1 MMENKVDSVLFDLDG
16 TLWDAVPVIFRVI
29 QDLFQDYSSVPA
41 ADTTLDDVYDYM
53 GLQTWDIMKLCFP
66 GAEDVVVQQIMD
78 DYCSRLHPYLKRGGA
93 VLYDGVEETLRTL
106 SGQYRLFLVSNC
118 DAEYLEGFWEL
129 FHLKSYFSG
138 WICAGGTGRPKDENI
153 RIVQKQ
159 YGLQH
164 PVYVGDTNKDREAAE
179 KTGIP
184 FIYAAY
190 GFGRDVPA
198 AHQISRI
205 TELPNYLQTSFI
217 F

>member
-1 MMENKVDSVLFDLDG
+1 MENKVDSVLFDLDG

-29 QDLFQDYSSVPA
+29 QDLFREYSSVPA

-198 AHQISRI
+198 AHQISKI
-205 TELPNYLQTSFI
+205 TELPDYLQTSSI
-217 F
+217 

>member
-29 QDLFQDYSSVPA
+29 QDLFREYSSVPA
-41 ADTTLDDVYDYM
+41 ADTTLDDVYAYM

-66 GAEDVVVQQIMD
+66 GVEDVVVQQIMD

-179 KTGIP
+179 KTQVP
-184 FIYAAY
+184 FIHAAY
-190 GFGRDVPA
+190 GFGKTVSATYR
-198 AHQISRI
+198 ISKI
-205 TELPNYLQTSFI
+205 TELPDYLKTSSI
-217 F
+217 

>member
-29 QDLFQDYSSVPA
+29 QDLFREYSSVPA
-41 ADTTLDDVYDYM
+41 ADTTLDDVYAYM

-66 GAEDVVVQQIMD
+66 GVEDVVVQQIMD

-198 AHQISRI
+198 AHQISKI
-205 TELPNYLQTSFI
+205 TELPDYLQTSSI
-217 F
+217 

>member
-1 MMENKVDSVLFDLDG
+1 MENKVDSVLFDLDG

-29 QDLFQDYSSVPA
+29 QDLFREYSSVPA
-41 ADTTLDDVYDYM
+41 ADTTLDDVYAYM

-66 GAEDVVVQQIMD
+66 GVEDVVVQQIMD

-198 AHQISRI
+198 AHQISKI
-205 TELPNYLQTSFI
+205 TELPDYLQTSSI
-217 F
+217 

>member
-1 MMENKVDSVLFDLDG
+1 MENKVDSVLFDLDG

-29 QDLFQDYSSVPA
+29 QDLFRDYSSVPA

-205 TELPNYLQTSFI
+205 TELPNYLQTSSI
-217 F
+217 

>member
-1 MMENKVDSVLFDLDG
+1 M
-16 TLWDAVPVIFRVI
+16 
-29 QDLFQDYSSVPA
+29 
-41 ADTTLDDVYDYM
+41 
-53 GLQTWDIMKLCFP
+53 
-66 GAEDVVVQQIMD
+66 VVQQIMD

-179 KTGIP
+179 KTNVP
-184 FIYAAY
+184 FIHAAY

-198 AHQISRI
+198 AHQISKI
-205 TELPNYLQTSFI
+205 TELPDYLQTSSI
-217 F
+217 

>member
-29 QDLFQDYSSVPA
+29 QDLFREYSSVPA

-198 AHQISRI
+198 AHQISKI
-205 TELPNYLQTSFI
+205 TELPDYLQTSSI
-217 F
+217 

>member
-29 QDLFQDYSSVPA
+29 QDLFRDYSSVPA

-205 TELPNYLQTSFI
+205 TELPNYLQTSSI
-217 F
+217 

>member
-1 MMENKVDSVLFDLDG
+1 MENKVDSVLFDLDG
-16 TLWDAVPVIFRVI
+16 TLWDAVPVIFHVI
-29 QDLFQDYSSVPA
+29 QDLFREYSSVPA
-41 ADTTLDDVYDYM
+41 ADTTLDDVYAYM

-66 GAEDVVVQQIMD
+66 GVEDVVVQQIMD